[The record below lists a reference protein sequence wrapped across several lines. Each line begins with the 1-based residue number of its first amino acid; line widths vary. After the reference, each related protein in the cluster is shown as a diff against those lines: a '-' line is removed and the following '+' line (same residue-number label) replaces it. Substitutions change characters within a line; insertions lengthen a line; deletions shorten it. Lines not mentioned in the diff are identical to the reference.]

1 MSHHPREVRCGTGP
15 PAHPVPTHPVPNRA
29 GYVGSGSV
37 HRRGPW
43 PVLRSSEGSLSLE
56 AVMILPILAILV
68 VVLLQ
73 LAALVTDV
81 LLLHEAARS
90 GARAAAT
97 TSGTRP
103 VAAAVTDAAPELP
116 DIKVQVTPT
125 VRGDGDLVR
134 VEVRVTRSI
143 GPVDHRLR
151 AVAHARVEPAV
162 GTTRRDVVP

>member
-1 MSHHPREVRCGTGP
+1 MV
-15 PAHPVPTHPVPNRA
+15 
-29 GYVGSGSV
+29 
-37 HRRGPW
+37 
-43 PVLRSSEGSLSLE
+43 
-56 AVMILPILAILV
+56 LPILALLV

-97 TSGTRP
+97 TSGTAP
-103 VAAAVTDAAPELP
+103 VVAAAKEAAPELA
-116 DIKVQVTPT
+116 DITVQVAPI

-143 GPVDHRLR
+143 GPIDHRLQ

-162 GTTRRDVVP
+162 GTTRRDVGP

>member
-1 MSHHPREVRCGTGP
+1 MSRDSREVRCATGP
-15 PAHPVPTHPVPNRA
+15 PALFARPSPAT
-29 GYVGSGSV
+29 GG
-37 HRRGPW
+37 HRRGW
-43 PVLRSSEGSLSLE
+43 PGSRSAEGALSLE
-56 AVMILPILAILV
+56 AVMILPILALLV

-97 TSGTRP
+97 TSGTGP
-103 VAAAVTDAAPELP
+103 VVAAVKEAAPELP
-116 DIKVQVTPT
+116 DITVQVAPT

-143 GPVDHRLR
+143 GPVDHRLQ

-162 GTTRRDVVP
+162 GTTRRDVLP